1 VGADLSQGDRRDEEG
16 GLRLAREQA
25 ARRAA
30 EAAAHQA
37 RARAEAAERRTE
49 LLTQAGA
56 VLSARTDYRATLVEL
71 ARLALPHLGDWCIV
85 DLVHEGGT
93 FERLAVVHRDA
104 ALEKRA
110 AALVGPLSIRGAD
123 AGVIRA
129 LRTGQVESGADVSS
143 PWLLAIDEPHHD
155 LVADLGLR
163 AYVTAPLVA
172 RQQTLGAMTMVSAG
186 THPYAQAEI
195 LVVLDLARRAA
206 LAVHA
211 AVLEREGEA
220 RKNEFLSTL
229 SHELRTPL
237 TAMLGWL
244 RLLRTG
250 TLDPD
255 TAAHAIET
263 VERNSRWQTHLI
275 EDLLDVSRL
284 VMGAV
289 SIERRAVD
297 LVSVVEA
304 AVATVTASAQEKSIT
319 LDVALDLAARNAPGD
334 SGRLQ
339 QVVENLLVNA
349 IAFTPPGGRVSVHL
363 DRAGAFQR
371 ITVAD
376 TGDGIEPALLPHV
389 FEDFRRGGNA
399 NPRARGGLGLGL
411 AIVRGVVE
419 LHGGRVAAQSDGRG
433 LGSRITVK
441 LPRAA

>member
-1 VGADLSQGDRRDEEG
+1 MGSYPSHDERQEEDG
-16 GLRLAREQA
+16 GLLLARE
-25 ARRAA
+25 
-30 EAAAHQA
+30 
-37 RARAEAAERRTE
+37 RARAQAAERRAA

-56 VLSARTDYRATLVEL
+56 VLGAKPDYRATLVDL
-71 ARLALPHLGDWCIV
+71 ARLTVPQLGDWCVV
-85 DLVHEGGT
+85 DLVHDGGT
-93 FERLAVVHRDA
+93 VERIAVVHRDD
-104 ALEKRA
+104 ALEQRA
-110 AALVGPLSIRGAD
+110 AALVGPLSATGAN
-123 AGVIRA
+123 AGLARA
-129 LRTGQVESGADVSS
+129 LSTRQVEAAADMS
-143 PWLLAIDEPHHD
+143 PGVLGIDEQHHA
-155 LVADLGLR
+155 LVADLGLGS
-163 AYVTAPLVA
+163 YVTAPLIA
-172 RQQTLGAMTMVSAG
+172 WQHTLGAMT
-186 THPYAQAEI
+186 
-195 LVVLDLARRAA
+195 VVTAAPHQYTQTDIAIVIDLARRAA

-220 RKNEFLSTL
+220 RKHEFLSTL

-275 EDLLDVSRL
+275 EDLLDVSQL

-289 SIERRAVD
+289 SIERRPVD

-304 AVATVTASAQEKSIT
+304 AVATVTASAREKSIT
-319 LDVALDLAARNAPGD
+319 LDVALDLAARTAPGD

-376 TGDGIEPALLPHV
+376 TGAGIDASLLPHV
-389 FEDFRRGGNA
+389 FEDFRRGDTA

-411 AIVRGVVE
+411 AIVRGIVE
-419 LHGGRVAAQSDGRG
+419 LHGGRVMAHSEGRG
-433 LGSRITVK
+433 HGSRFTVN

>member
-1 VGADLSQGDRRDEEG
+1 VEPDVSHGERRDEDG
-16 GLRLAREQA
+16 GSLLVRERSARL
-25 ARRAA
+25 AA
-30 EAAAHQA
+30 EAAARHA
-37 RARAEAAERRTE
+37 CARAEAAEGRAD
-49 LLTQAGA
+49 LLTQAGTI
-56 VLSARTDYRATLVEL
+56 LNGKNDYRAMLVDV
-71 ARLALPHLGDWCIV
+71 ARLAIPSLGDWCLI
-85 DLVHEGGT
+85 DLVHAAGT
-93 FERLAVVHRDA
+93 LERVAVVHRDA

-110 AALVGPLSIRGAD
+110 ALLVGPLAVNGAD
-123 AGVIRA
+123 AGVTRA
-129 LRTGQVESGADVSS
+129 LRTGQVQWGSDAMPS
-143 PWLLAIDEPHHD
+143 LLAMDAQHHA
-155 LVADLGLR
+155 LVAALGLS
-163 AYVTAPLVA
+163 AFVTAPLVV
-172 RQQTLGAMTMVSAG
+172 REQRLGAMTLVSA
-186 THPYAQAEI
+186 TPRVYAERDI
-195 LVVLDLARRAA
+195 VVSLDLARRAA
-206 LAVHA
+206 LAVYM

-263 VERNSRWQTHLI
+263 VERNSRWQTQLI

-284 VMGAV
+284 VMGGV
-289 SIERRAVD
+289 SIERRPVD
-297 LVSVVEA
+297 LVKVVEA
-304 AVATVTASAQEKSIT
+304 AVATVTASAQEKSIK
-319 LDVALDLAARNAPGD
+319 LDVALDLAARTVPGD

-349 IAFTPPGGRVSVHL
+349 IAFTPPGGRVSVSL
-363 DRAGAFQR
+363 DRAGACQR

-376 TGDGIEPALLPHV
+376 TGDGIEPDLLPHV

-419 LHGGRVAAQSDGRG
+419 LHGGRVVAHSEGRG
-433 LGSRITVK
+433 HGSRFTVQ

>member
-1 VGADLSQGDRRDEEG
+1 MGSYPSQGERQDEDG
-16 GLRLAREQA
+16 GLLLTRE
-25 ARRAA
+25 
-30 EAAAHQA
+30 
-37 RARAEAAERRTE
+37 RARAEAAERRTD

-56 VLSARTDYRATLVEL
+56 ILSAKPDYRTTLVEL
-71 ARLALPHLGDWCIV
+71 ARLAVPHLGDWCVV
-85 DLVHEGGT
+85 DLVHHGGT
-93 FERLAVVHRDA
+93 VERMAIVHRDA
-104 ALEKRA
+104 SLEQRAVAL
-110 AALVGPLSIRGAD
+110 LGPLSAAASD
-123 AGVIRA
+123 AGVPRA
-129 LRTGQVESGADVSS
+129 LWKRQVDAAARLT
-143 PWLLAIDEPHHD
+143 PRLLAIDEQHHA
-155 LVADLGLR
+155 LVADLGLGP
-163 AYVTAPLVA
+163 YVTAPLIAWEHTMGAITVVA
-172 RQQTLGAMTMVSAG
+172 AAPRQYTQTDIA
-186 THPYAQAEI
+186 
-195 LVVLDLARRAA
+195 VVVDLARRAA

-211 AVLEREGEA
+211 AMLEREGEA
-220 RKNEFLSTL
+220 RKHEFLSTL

-275 EDLLDVSRL
+275 EDLLDVSQL

-289 SIERRAVD
+289 SIERRPVD

-304 AVATVTASAQEKSIT
+304 AVATVTTSAREKSIT
-319 LDVALDLAARNAPGD
+319 LDVALDLAARTAPGD

-376 TGDGIEPALLPHV
+376 TGAGIDASLLPHV
-389 FEDFRRGGNA
+389 FEDFRRGATA

-411 AIVRGVVE
+411 AIVRGIVE
-419 LHGGRVAAQSDGRG
+419 LHGGRVMAQSEGRG
-433 LGSRITVK
+433 HGSRFTVN

>member
-1 VGADLSQGDRRDEEG
+1 
-16 GLRLAREQA
+16 
-25 ARRAA
+25 
-30 EAAAHQA
+30 
-37 RARAEAAERRTE
+37 
-49 LLTQAGA
+49 
-56 VLSARTDYRATLVEL
+56 
-71 ARLALPHLGDWCIV
+71 
-85 DLVHEGGT
+85 VHDGGT
-93 FERLAVVHRDA
+93 VERIAVVHRDA
-104 ALEKRA
+104 ALDKRA
-110 AALVGPLSIRGAD
+110 AALVGPLSAAGAK
-123 AGVIRA
+123 AGLPRA
-129 LRTGQVESGADVSS
+129 LWTRQVEAAAELTPG
-143 PWLLAIDEPHHD
+143 LLAIDEQHHA
-155 LVADLGLR
+155 LVADLGLG
-163 AYVTAPLVA
+163 AYVTAPFVA
-172 RQQTLGAMTMVSAG
+172 WEHTLGAMTVVTAAP
-186 THPYAQAEI
+186 HPYTQTDIA
-195 LVVLDLARRAA
+195 VVSDLARRAA

-220 RKNEFLSTL
+220 RKREFLSTL

-255 TAAHAIET
+255 TTAHAIET

-275 EDLLDVSRL
+275 EDLLDVSQL

-289 SIERRAVD
+289 SIERRPVD

-304 AVATVTASAQEKSIT
+304 AVATVTTSAREKSIT
-319 LDVALDLAARNAPGD
+319 LDMALDLAARTASGD

-363 DRAGAFQR
+363 DRAGPFQR

-376 TGDGIEPALLPHV
+376 TGTGIDASLLPHV
-389 FEDFRRGGNA
+389 FEDFRRGATA

-411 AIVRGVVE
+411 AIVRGIVE
-419 LHGGRVAAQSDGRG
+419 LHGGRVMAQSEGRG
-433 LGSRITVK
+433 HGSRFTVK

>member
-1 VGADLSQGDRRDEEG
+1 VSRGERRDDDG
-16 GLRLAREQA
+16 GALLAREQS

-37 RARAEAAERRTE
+37 RARAEAAERHIE

-56 VLSARTDYRATLVEL
+56 VLSGRTDYRVTLVEL
-71 ARLALPHLGDWCIV
+71 ARLPLPHVGDWCIV
-85 DLVHEGGT
+85 DLVHDGGAL
-93 FERLAVVHRDA
+93 ERLAVVHRDA

-110 AALVGPLSIRGAD
+110 AVLVGPLAVNSGD
-123 AGVIRA
+123 AAVIRA
-129 LRTGQVESGADVSS
+129 LRTGRVECGAGT
-143 PWLLAIDEPHHD
+143 PAMLAIDKPHHD
-155 LVADLGLR
+155 LVAELGLR
-163 AYVTAPLVA
+163 AYVTAPFVA
-172 RQQTLGAMTMVSAG
+172 RQHTLGAMTVVSAS
-186 THPYAQAEI
+186 THEYEQRDVL
-195 LVVLDLARRAA
+195 LVMDLARRAA
-206 LAVHA
+206 FAVHA

-263 VERNSRWQTHLI
+263 VERNSRWQTQLI

-289 SIERRAVD
+289 SIERRPVD
-297 LVSVVEA
+297 LVKVMEA
-304 AVATVTASAQEKSIT
+304 AVATVTASAREKSIT
-319 LDVALDLAARNAPGD
+319 LDVALDLAARSAPGD
-334 SGRLQ
+334 SARLQ

-349 IAFTPPGGRVSVHL
+349 IAFTPPGGRVSVRL
-363 DRAGAFQR
+363 DRAGGFQR

-376 TGDGIEPALLPHV
+376 TGDGIDPALLPHV

-419 LHGGRVAAQSDGRG
+419 LHGGRVAAESDGRG
-433 LGSRITVK
+433 RGSRFTVT

>member
-1 VGADLSQGDRRDEEG
+1 V
-16 GLRLAREQA
+16 
-25 ARRAA
+25 
-30 EAAAHQA
+30 
-37 RARAEAAERRTE
+37 
-49 LLTQAGA
+49 
-56 VLSARTDYRATLVEL
+56 
-71 ARLALPHLGDWCIV
+71 
-85 DLVHEGGT
+85 
-93 FERLAVVHRDA
+93 
-104 ALEKRA
+104 K
-110 AALVGPLSIRGAD
+110 
-123 AGVIRA
+123 
-129 LRTGQVESGADVSS
+129 
-143 PWLLAIDEPHHD
+143 
-155 LVADLGLR
+155 DLGLS

-172 RQQTLGAMTMVSAG
+172 RTQTLGAMTLVSATARAYTG
-186 THPYAQAEI
+186 REI
-195 LVVLDLARRAA
+195 DVFVDVARRAA
-206 LAVHA
+206 LAMHA
-211 AVLEREGEA
+211 AILEREGEA

-263 VERNSRWQTHLI
+263 VERNGRWQTQLI

-289 SIERRAVD
+289 SIERQPVD
-297 LVSVVEA
+297 LVKVVEA
-304 AVATVTASAQEKSIT
+304 AVATVTPSAREKSIT
-319 LDVALDLAARNAPGD
+319 LDVALDIAARSAPGD
-334 SGRLQ
+334 PGRLQ

-349 IAFTPPGGRVSVHL
+349 IAFTPPGGRVSVQL
-363 DRAGAFQR
+363 DRGGAFQS

-389 FEDFRRGGNA
+389 FEDFRRGANR

-419 LHGGRVAAQSDGRG
+419 LHGGRVVAQSEGRG
-433 LGSRITVK
+433 RGSRFTVK